1 MTKDI
6 DSWVLNEKVESRQV
20 ASQAFCPFK
29 PPTIG
34 QGWVLLSH
42 SSISHSPR
50 LHTLPPP
57 SMVLSLH
64 PLPLPSFSFPHP
76 FPPSN
81 CLWGGLLPTSST
93 PSLSLSTPHC
103 WLSCLSHSASLYSYL
118 CLHPSP
124 IPPAPSSFSLFM
136 SPSSAQ

>member
-81 CLWGGLLPTSST
+81 CLWGGPPSYFLHPLPFTLHSSLLALLPQ
-93 PSLSLSTPHC
+93 SLC
-103 WLSCLSHSASLYSYL
+103 
-118 CLHPSP
+118 
-124 IPPAPSSFSLFM
+124 FSLLLSV
-136 SPSSAQ
+136 SPPQPHSSSPLLLLPLYVP